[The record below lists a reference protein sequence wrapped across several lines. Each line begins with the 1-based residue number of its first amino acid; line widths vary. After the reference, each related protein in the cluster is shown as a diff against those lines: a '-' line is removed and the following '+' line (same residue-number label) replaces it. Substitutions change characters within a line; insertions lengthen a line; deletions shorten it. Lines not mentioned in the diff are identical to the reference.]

1 MRTCE
6 NLPFVSFVGQG
17 WYMGVQVWNGHGTV
31 GNNVWNE
38 TARSS
43 AALPPRSTLSKVAVW
58 SESSAASSQA
68 HLYHQTFKARHCGQQ
83 L

>member
-58 SESSAASSQA
+58 SESSAASNP
-68 HLYHQTFKARHCGQQ
+68 
-83 L
+83 